1 VVARVRL
8 PLQGGTV
15 LFDGEI
21 APGQGDYATRP
32 LQGHLEVKL
41 DDLGFLRVAGDEI
54 RRVGGRIEGNMDWS
68 GTLQQP
74 RPRGELRLEN
84 GELDLATPGIELTE
98 LRARIG
104 TETADA
110 ADAERL
116 YALLE
121 EQVVPLYYTRTGG
134 IPLGWVDVMR
144 HAMRLAGSRFM
155 ARRMVQD
162 YVRSYYV
169 PAMRGDPFSDDPP
182 AA

>member
-1 VVARVRL
+1 MLQRVYQLTRDPALEGRVAFLEDYDMHLAHLLVQGVDLWLNLPRV
-8 PLQGGTV
+8 PMEASGTSGMKAALNGV
-15 LFDGEI
+15 PQLGTLDGWWQEGFDG
-21 APGQGDYATRP
+21 
-32 LQGHLEVKL
+32 V
-41 DDLGFLRVAGDEI
+41 
-54 RRVGGRIEGNMDWS
+54 S
-68 GTLQQP
+68 GWAIP
-74 RPRGELRLEN
+74 P
-84 GELDLATPGIELTE
+84 TPEH
-98 LRARIG
+98 IG

-162 YVRSYYV
+162 YARAYYV

>member
-1 VVARVRL
+1 MKAALTGVPQL
-8 PLQGGTV
+8 GT
-15 LFDGEI
+15 LDGWWQEGFDG
-21 APGQGDYATRP
+21 
-32 LQGHLEVKL
+32 V
-41 DDLGFLRVAGDEI
+41 
-54 RRVGGRIEGNMDWS
+54 S
-68 GTLQQP
+68 GWAIP
-74 RPRGELRLEN
+74 P
-84 GELDLATPGIELTE
+84 TPEQ
-98 LRARIG
+98 IG

-134 IPLGWVDVMR
+134 IPLGWVEVMR
-144 HAMRLAGSRFM
+144 SAMRLAGSRFM